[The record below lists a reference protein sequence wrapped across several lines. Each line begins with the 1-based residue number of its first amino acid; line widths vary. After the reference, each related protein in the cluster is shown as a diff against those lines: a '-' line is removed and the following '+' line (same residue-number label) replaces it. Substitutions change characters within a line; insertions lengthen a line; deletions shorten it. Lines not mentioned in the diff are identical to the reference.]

1 MKILI
6 TGSNGL
12 VGSQLMKELSKTHK
26 VEGFDLVGGQNI
38 LDYEQCLSHCK
49 GKDLV
54 IHCAAVLEEE
64 NPALK
69 TVNVQGTKNILN
81 ASIKSNVPRFIFL
94 STTGVYGDC
103 KEKVDEKSEFDPVT
117 EYEKSKAEAEAF
129 LRTKKPEI
137 NINIIRPAIIVA
149 DNKYWK
155 SIISLVK
162 KNFPLIGSGKN
173 KWQTVFIDDVVDAI
187 SFIIQKNPT
196 NEDFIVAEEAPI
208 TLNEVVLTIKETLGL
223 PKRIFHFPFFLAF
236 PFFLLYG
243 LLASLVNKKTIIS
256 AAYIKRL
263 SRNRNYSV
271 DKLKKL
277 GFTPKYNFK
286 TAIKLVLIKLK
297 VANR

>member
-12 VGSQLMKELSKTHK
+12 VGSQLMKELSKNHK

-129 LRTKKPEI
+129 LRTKKSEI

-187 SFIIQKNPT
+187 SFIIKKNPT
-196 NEDFIVAEEAPI
+196 NEDFIIAEETPL
-208 TLNEVVLTIKETLGL
+208 TLNEVVLEIKKQLNL
-223 PKRIFHFPFFLAF
+223 PERIVHIPFFVAF
-236 PFFLLYG
+236 PLFGLYSLFLVLFNRK
-243 LLASLVNKKTIIS
+243 SLIS
-256 AAYIKRL
+256 PAYLKRL
-263 SRNRNYSV
+263 TRNRNYSV
-271 DKLKKL
+271 EKLKKL

-286 TAIKLVLIKLK
+286 SGLK
-297 VANR
+297 KILENQV